1 MFCTSSTPA
10 LTVVVPPYVLAPD
23 NVSVPVP
30 VLVSATVPLPFCMT
44 PENVV
49 ELLLP
54 PAVSTT
60 APAAPLVTVPAPA
73 REPIASLN
81 PRRSKIAPPDTVTAL
96 PEGTALVAPSCR
108 VPAPMVVA
116 PV

>member
-1 MFCTSSTPA
+1 MR
-10 LTVVVPPYVLAPD
+10 
-23 NVSVPVP
+23 
-30 VLVSATVPLPFCMT
+30 

-49 ELLLP
+49 EALLP
-54 PAVSTT
+54 PAVSVT

-73 REPIASLN
+73 SEPIPSLN
-81 PRRSKIAPPDTVTAL
+81 PRRSKVAPPDTVTAL

-108 VPAPMVVA
+108 VPALMAVA